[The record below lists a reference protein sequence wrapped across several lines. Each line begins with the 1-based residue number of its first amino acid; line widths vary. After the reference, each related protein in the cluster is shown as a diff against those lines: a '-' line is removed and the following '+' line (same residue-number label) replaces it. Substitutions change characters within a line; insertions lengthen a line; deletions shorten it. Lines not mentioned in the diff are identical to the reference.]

1 MYALIDAAF
10 ARHRTV
16 LLLLFM
22 LFVGGISAFQNIPK
36 EAEPDVPIPFI
47 YVSVVHQGISP
58 DDAERLIIRP
68 LETELQSLEGLKEM
82 TAVASE
88 GHASVSL
95 EFEAGIDNK
104 QALLDVREQVDL
116 ARPELPADSE
126 EPLVSEVNV
135 ALFPVISLIL
145 AGDVPEP
152 QLMRMAQTLQDDIET
167 LPGVLKADIQGERED
182 LLEIR
187 VDPAV
192 IETYGIDLPQVL
204 NFVSNNNELVAA
216 GAVDSGAGRL
226 VIKVPGVL
234 ETFDDIL
241 NLPIVVNEDRVTLF
255 RDIAEIRP
263 TYKDAT
269 SYIRLNGRPALAL
282 DVTKRLGANIIETI
296 EDVRAVAE
304 DAKQNWPETVEIH
317 YLQDK
322 STEVR
327 DMLWDL
333 QNNVLSAIVL
343 VMLVIIAALGV
354 RASMLVGLAI
364 PGSFFAGMLVLYI
377 AGFSTNI
384 VVLFSLILVV
394 GMLVDGAI
402 VVSELAE
409 RHLDEGDEPAT
420 AFAKASKRMSWPII
434 GSTITTLV
442 VFIPLLFWPGMIGKF
457 MQYLPITV
465 LITLTASLFMALIFM
480 PVVGGL
486 FPKPSRTEQKEKDI
500 FEPLTRHYETQLE
513 RVLRHPM
520 RTIVLMVVV
529 LFGSIFAY
537 GILGKG
543 VEFFPDTDSDYVQMT
558 VRARG
563 DFAALEKDALMKQV
577 EAKIEELDEIK
588 SIYGRTGI
596 GTGHGQAA
604 EDVVGSIFIELN
616 NWKKRRLANE
626 IIVDIRD
633 RTKDIPGVV
642 IEVFKQAGG
651 PGGDKPVQ
659 IEVSAGSPE
668 MAQKGAELLIAA
680 MNKQGSFVD
689 IEDTRPLPGI
699 EWAFEVNRERAAK
712 NGVDVLL
719 IGQTIQMATHGLL
732 IDKYRPDYSTD
743 DVDIRLR
750 FPPSTKHIDTLLAIR
765 VPTQNGPMP
774 LANFV
779 TAKPQQKVSNLYR
792 TDGKRVVRIKA
803 DMAEGKLLDSEL
815 KALQAALAPQV
826 KEAMAI
832 DPKLR
837 IQVKG
842 EQEDQQEAGA
852 FLAAAFQIAVF
863 SMLLILVTQ
872 FNNIYQ
878 ALVVLSAIVF
888 STAGVFLALL
898 ITGKPFGVV
907 MCGIALIALAGIVVN
922 NNIVL
927 IDTFNELKE
936 KFETKEAIIETG
948 KLRLRPVLLTAIT
961 TVLGLLPMV
970 FSLNIDFI
978 SRELNYGAPST
989 LWWVQLSTS
998 IAGGLVFATILT
1010 LFLTPAL
1017 LMMGD
1022 IVARK
1027 KPIKSL
1033 KSKVHTHIDAKIR
1046 KFQSK

>member
-1 MYALIDAAF
+1 MYTLIDAAF
-10 ARHRTV
+10 ARYRTV

-22 LFVGGISAFQNIPK
+22 LIVGGISAFQNIPK
-36 EAEPDVPIPFI
+36 EAEPDVPIPVI

-82 TAVASE
+82 TAIASE

-116 ARPELPADSE
+116 ARAELPTESE

-187 VDPAV
+187 VDPAI

-204 NFVSNNNELVAA
+204 QFVSNNNELVAA

-226 VIKVPGVL
+226 VVKVPGVL

-241 NLPIVVNEDRVTLF
+241 NLPIVVNENRVTLF
-255 RDIAEIRP
+255 RDVAEIRP

-269 SYIRLNGRPALAL
+269 SFIRLNGRPALAI

-296 EDVRAVAE
+296 EDVRRVAE
-304 DAKQNWPETVEIH
+304 DARQNWPETVRIH
-317 YLQDK
+317 YMQDK
-322 STEVR
+322 SNEVR

-343 VMLVIIAALGV
+343 VMLVIIIALGV

-364 PGSFFAGMLVLYI
+364 PGSFFAGMLVLYLM
-377 AGFSTNI
+377 GFSTNI

-409 RHLDEGDEPAT
+409 RHLAEGDTPPVAY
-420 AFAKASKRMSWPII
+420 AKASKRMSWPII

-486 FPKPSRTEQKEKDI
+486 FPAPSKSELKQKDI
-500 FEPLTRHYETQLE
+500 FAPLTRQYEKQLE
-513 RVLRHPM
+513 RVLRYPM
-520 RTIVLMVVV
+520 RTIVLMVLI
-529 LFGSIFAY
+529 LFGSILTY
-537 GILGKG
+537 GIFGKG

-558 VRARG
+558 VRSRG
-563 DFAALEKDALMKQV
+563 DFAALERDAIMKQV
-577 EAKIEELDEIK
+577 EAKLEGLEEVK
-588 SIYGRTGI
+588 SIYGRTGV
-596 GTGHGQAA
+596 GAGHGQAS
-604 EDVVGSIFIELN
+604 EDVLGTIFLELV
-616 NWKKRRLANE
+616 NWKQRRIANE
-626 IIVDIRD
+626 VMVDIRK
-633 RTKDIPGVV
+633 RTEDIPGVV

-651 PGGDKPVQ
+651 PGGEKPVQ

-668 MAQKGAELLIAA
+668 MTAKAADILINAMQAQGTFI
-680 MNKQGSFVD
+680 D

-699 EWAFEVNRERAAK
+699 EWALEVNRELAAQ

-719 IGQTIQMATHGLL
+719 IGQTLQMATHGLL
-732 IDKYRPDYSTD
+732 IDNYRPDYSTD

-750 FPPSTKHIDTLLAIR
+750 FPPETKHIDTLLAVR
-765 VPTQNGPMP
+765 VPTHNGPMP

-779 TAKPQQKVSNLYR
+779 TTKPQQKVSNLYR
-792 TDGKRVVRIKA
+792 TDGKRVVRVKA
-803 DMAEGKLLDSEL
+803 DVAEGKLLDTEL
-815 KALQAALAPQV
+815 KTLQQTLAPQLQD
-826 KEAMAI
+826 AMAL
-832 DPKLR
+832 DPQLR
-837 IQVKG
+837 LHIKG
-842 EQEDQQEAGA
+842 EQADQKEAGD
-852 FLAAAFQIAVF
+852 FLSAAFQIAVF

-872 FNNIYQ
+872 FNSMYQ

-888 STAGVFLALL
+888 STAGVFLGLL

-927 IDTFNELKE
+927 IDTFNELKA
-936 KFETKEAIIETG
+936 KYPTKEAILETG

-961 TVLGLLPMV
+961 TVLGLMPMV

-978 SRELNYGAPST
+978 QREINYGAPST

-1022 IVARK
+1022 IVAQREPLK
-1027 KPIKSL
+1027 RLKIKV
-1033 KSKVHTHIDAKIR
+1033 KSKLKP
-1046 KFQSK
+1046 KLNE